1 MRMTAEVVSQVL
13 PTATGFTARLAFAAL
28 RQRNIAVDLL
38 LRRVGL
44 SERDIDNPK
53 RRISAAAQSQL
64 LEDAAEA
71 LGDSAFG
78 LHLAQQTNP
87 REAGLLFYVTSAADT
102 VGEGRRYMRGPAGS

>member
-1 MRMTAEVVSQVL
+1 MTEETTRQIL
-13 PTATGFTARLAFAAL
+13 PTATGFSARLAIAAL
-28 RQRNIAVDLL
+28 RNRRVGADPL

-44 SERDIDNPK
+44 SERDFDN
-53 RRISAAAQSQL
+53 RQGRISAGAQSKL
-64 LEDAAEA
+64 LEYAAEA
-71 LGDSAFG
+71 LNDSAFG